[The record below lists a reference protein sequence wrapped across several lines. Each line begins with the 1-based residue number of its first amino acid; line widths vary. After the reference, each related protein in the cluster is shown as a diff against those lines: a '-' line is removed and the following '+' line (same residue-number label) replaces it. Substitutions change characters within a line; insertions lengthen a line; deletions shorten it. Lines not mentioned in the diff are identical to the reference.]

1 MEQDKERTELYGRDK
16 SLLDYLRKPYDR
28 FLKIKGDPREIA
40 LGMALGL
47 FVGMSPFMGIQ
58 MAVAVFLAAIFKWNK
73 ISAAIGVWISNP
85 LTAPFIYPLTYLVGS
100 KLFGYQKPFKLPEEF
115 DFDYILTIIR
125 STPDILFILIA
136 GGIVIG
142 LPLAVAGYYFSY
154 AAITEY
160 RKKIK
165 IKLKLGR
172 KADKQKSAS
181 RKLRKKQRK

>member
-1 MEQDKERTELYGRDK
+1 MEQDKERTKLYGKDK
-16 SLLDYLRKPYDR
+16 GLLDYLRKPYDR
-28 FLKIKGDPREIA
+28 FLTIKGDPREIA

-125 STPDILFILIA
+125 NTPDILFILIA
-136 GGIVIG
+136 GGIILG
-142 LPLAVAGYYFSY
+142 LPLAIVGYYFSY

-172 KADKQKSAS
+172 KADKLKRAS
-181 RKLRKKQRK
+181 QKLRKKQRK